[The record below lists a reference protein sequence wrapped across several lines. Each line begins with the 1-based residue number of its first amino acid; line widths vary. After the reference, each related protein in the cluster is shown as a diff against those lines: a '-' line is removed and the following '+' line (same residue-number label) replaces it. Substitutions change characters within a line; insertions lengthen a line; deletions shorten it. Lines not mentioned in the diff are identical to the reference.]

1 VVSLR
6 KHSGLSLYC
15 WMRRDGRWHR
25 LAGLLSGSVSLLTTG
40 GEVTY
45 MRIQCIPSNATL
57 LTTSFIVT
65 SFSVQ
70 TPTKQ
75 TATSSPP
82 FPPLTQGNGH
92 HTQHACPP
100 PRMDNLIQFPLSSP
114 LPPSKNARVVDGRRL
129 LLLSQYNQEVQTL
142 IRRQRR
148 DYITGVVPKQQRL
161 LQR

>member
-1 VVSLR
+1 
-6 KHSGLSLYC
+6 
-15 WMRRDGRWHR
+15 MRRDGRWHR

-40 GEVTY
+40 GGDLHAHSMYSIE
-45 MRIQCIPSNATL
+45 CHSSNNFFHRDFL
-57 LTTSFIVT
+57 LHSDPHKTDCNQLSPF
-65 SFSVQ
+65 
-70 TPTKQ
+70 
-75 TATSSPP
+75 SSPRTHNNNSN
-82 FPPLTQGNGH
+82 PPLTQGNGH